1 MELVR
6 QLCPSHRLSHADHIM
21 SCRTPFQYFLANP
34 SFGPSYRRTPSSLI
48 SEDIVCEISNALK
61 HFDCLEEDEYTRL
74 HWLIR
79 GGLEIFSHMPIVVEM
94 IQNMMSPP
102 WLTRPLEERIFLL
115 AGTIPHALRG
125 STYHTLRELELILG
139 SKLTSVVWEIDK
151 LADRRLTSL
160 VMHNIG
166 AAFRLGNA
174 EDIEGWRNV
183 LQQIVSSGISLI
195 DPVLSYEFSIAP
207 IQEFLLGYIAAIL
220 SERERR
226 YVKDQRLQ
234 HQRLC
239 QQGILNLAKGLQ
251 IAGLN
256 LKRYSLKAGSD
267 WKGVRL
273 CDSKG
278 RVQSRVLLFQQGP
291 QPEDWNLFVSD
302 MREEY
307 AYECC
312 GDFWDMIEHRERMM
326 PGAWCENAPD
336 FNDWEWSHLENWYR
350 YRPTSDF

>member
-1 MELVR
+1 M
-6 QLCPSHRLSHADHIM
+6 C
-21 SCRTPFQYFLANP
+21 CRTPFQDFLANP
-34 SFGPSYRRTPSSLI
+34 YFGISSYREHSSLV
-48 SEDIVCEISNALK
+48 SEDIVCELSNALR
-61 HFDCLEEDEYTRL
+61 HPDYSEEDEHTRL
-74 HWLIR
+74 HWSIR
-79 GGLEIFSHMPIVVEM
+79 CGFETFSHMPIVVEM
-94 IQNMMSPP
+94 YQNMLSPP
-102 WLTRPLEERIFLL
+102 WLTRPLEERMSLL
-115 AGTIPHALRG
+115 AGEDTFHHSLGYSR
-125 STYHTLRELELILG
+125 TRREFELLLG

-151 LADRRLTSL
+151 LAERRFTCR
-160 VMHNIG
+160 VMLHIG
-166 AAFRLGNA
+166 AAFRFRNA
-174 EDIEGWRNV
+174 EDIEGWRDV
-183 LQQIVSSGISLI
+183 LQQIVSSGISLTE
-195 DPVLSYEFSIAP
+195 PVLLHHYSFVP
-207 IQEFLLGYIAAIL
+207 IQEFLFGYISAVP
-220 SERERR
+220 SERERSH
-226 YVKDQRLQ
+226 VKDQRLQ

-336 FNDWEWSHLENWYR
+336 FNDWEWSHIENYYR

>member
-1 MELVR
+1 MLVSAGFE
-6 QLCPSHRLSHADHIM
+6 Q
-21 SCRTPFQYFLANP
+21 
-34 SFGPSYRRTPSSLI
+34 SYGRKHSSLF

-61 HFDCLEEDEYTRL
+61 HPDCLEEDGYTRQ

-79 GGLEIFSHMPIVVEM
+79 CGLEIFSHMPIVVEM

-115 AGTIPHALRG
+115 AGTILHPLSG
-125 STYHTLRELELILG
+125 STYHTLREFELILG
-139 SKLTSVVWEIDK
+139 SKLISVVWQIDK
-151 LADRRLTSL
+151 LAERRLTSR
-160 VMHNIG
+160 VMHNFG
-166 AAFRLGNA
+166 AAFGLGKA
-174 EDIEGWRNV
+174 EDIGGWRTI
-183 LQQIVSSGISLI
+183 LQQIVGSGISLTE
-195 DPVLSYEFSIAP
+195 PVLSSGFSIPP
-207 IQEFLLGYIAAIL
+207 IQEFFFGYIFAVP

-226 YVKDQRLQ
+226 HVRDQRSQ

-239 QQGILNLAKGLQ
+239 QQGILNLAKELQ
-251 IAGLN
+251 IAGLD
-256 LKRYSLKAGSD
+256 LKQCNPKAGSD
-267 WKGVRL
+267 WKGLRF
-273 CDSKG
+273 CNGMG

-336 FNDWEWSHLENWYR
+336 FNDWEWSHIENYYR